1 MGCIISTSKDEGG
14 TKKKPGQGGEMFV
27 FVPGLRIPKSIDFD
41 KSLQGY
47 LSVKMVEHL
56 SALRTRIVAMATGEG
71 PARERQQHNMVRILH
86 DFVMEKLILY
96 C

>member
-27 FVPGLRIPKSIDFD
+27 FVPGLCIPKSIDFD

-47 LSVKMVEHL
+47 LSAKMVEHL
-56 SALRTRIVAMATGEG
+56 SALRTRIVAMAAGEG
-71 PARERQQHNMVRILH
+71 PATRNRRKTTTQHGKNSS
-86 DFVMEKLILY
+86 
-96 C
+96 

>member
-47 LSVKMVEHL
+47 LSAKMVEQL
-56 SALRTRIVAMATGEG
+56 STLRIRIVSMATGEG
-71 PARERQQHNMVRILH
+71 PTTRNRRKTTTQHGKNSS
-86 DFVMEKLILY
+86 
-96 C
+96 

>member
-47 LSVKMVEHL
+47 LS
-56 SALRTRIVAMATGEG
+56 ALRTRIVAMVAGEG
-71 PARERQQHNMVRILH
+71 PATRNRRKTTTQHGKNSS
-86 DFVMEKLILY
+86 
-96 C
+96 